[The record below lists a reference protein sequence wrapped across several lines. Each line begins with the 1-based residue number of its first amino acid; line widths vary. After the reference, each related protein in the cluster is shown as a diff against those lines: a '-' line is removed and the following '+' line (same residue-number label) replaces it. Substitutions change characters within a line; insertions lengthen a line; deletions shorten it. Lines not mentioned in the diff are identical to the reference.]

1 MKGGYIFIKDSFE
14 KMKTNK
20 VDGDAY
26 DLYGGVFCKHWEQF
40 DSLFDVKKWTP
51 ELKDFK
57 AWENNLDVYFVY
69 KRL

>member
-1 MKGGYIFIKDSFE
+1 MRPSPTAQ
-14 KMKTNK
+14 M
-20 VDGDAY
+20 
-26 DLYGGVFCKHWEQF
+26 
-40 DSLFDVKKWTP
+40 SLTP